1 MSIANILGAL
11 GAAVGRARLS
21 VDEEIF
27 RKLAP
32 DAPLSVTI
40 GATTKGRLLTTAEI
54 MKCYGQPGDPDN
66 LTVITVPYPFRI
78 AWQPNKTTD
87 RITCHKKIAV
97 RLNAVFRDLLA
108 HYGAEKIKELGIDL
122 FGGCL
127 NFRPQRGLEKKYEA
141 ALKAK
146 KFELAY
152 TYLSRHSWATAI
164 DLDPARNALKTKAPV
179 AQFSKPE
186 YKAMND
192 IFYKH
197 GFIGYGRER
206 NNDWMHFEIGVLIP
220 DNEVYKT

>member
-1 MSIANILGAL
+1 MSLRNILGVVGL
-11 GAAVGRARLS
+11 AAGRLS
-21 VDEEIF
+21 VDEELF
-27 RKLAP
+27 KKVAP
-32 DAPLSVTI
+32 DSPVPLSAGI
-40 GATTKGRLLTTAEI
+40 NTKGRLLTTAEI

-66 LTVITVPYPFRI
+66 LTVITLPYPFRI
-78 AWQPNKTTD
+78 AWQPNKITN

-97 RLNAVFRDLLA
+97 RLMAVFNDILKE
-108 HYGAEKIKELGIDL
+108 YGPVGVKEKGIDL